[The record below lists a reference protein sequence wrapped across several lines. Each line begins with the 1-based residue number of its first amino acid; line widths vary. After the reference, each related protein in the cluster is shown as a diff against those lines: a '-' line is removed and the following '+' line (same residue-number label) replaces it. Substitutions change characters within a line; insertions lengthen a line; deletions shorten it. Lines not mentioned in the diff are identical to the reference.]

1 MDTNTF
7 ANIEKL
13 RDVEAAAR
21 RLEEIKQEIAA
32 IVDQG
37 LSSSLRR
44 LTIELEENAK
54 TLNQFTSSNNRQ
66 MEVLQEFYSKDDL
79 DYQSNFI
86 RFAWNLTPEA
96 VELVTDGRV
105 KYTRKKR
112 NRIKG
117 VIDLAHKIT
126 IGEFCVL
133 VQATLFDN
141 AQTLEQPPEEAAEL
155 YREALKEMRK
165 EILEPKTKPK
175 KKKALDAVT
184 IAEAGLFAKV
194 GTGPAID
201 LLFQTLSAKGDPT
214 RAIYDKGGR
223 VTTSGKRNSIFLK
236 GPASDITIEIP
247 DVDKLAKNNKG
258 AKKILIYL
266 LEKIGEQAL
275 SEGVMYN
282 NKIIF
287 NVQEL
292 VDKGIYKTFQSAVKG
307 FQDSMDPLGT
317 FQIKGEVRKGK
328 KSTATQKVTATMFPT
343 MNYDRGKCFISLN
356 QDLNWDF
363 AIPFSML
370 LPQYYY
376 SLNQKAADLTYLIS
390 YLARQ
395 RAEEIKETGCFKIKL
410 RTVQARLNL
419 PDETTAK
426 QPRRDILEVIDKA
439 MEEIEG
445 ASKSRDFTITMEA
458 KVGNKDITQCS
469 TAEILDNGYLRV
481 ELKGDYAQD
490 FIAIAEKGQAHKQKV
505 ARLQAKAE
513 AEHEAKTKR
522 RKEKD

>member
-1 MDTNTF
+1 MENNRPEELLEDLEKMSDQELLQFLSDT
-7 ANIEKL
+7 
-13 RDVEAAAR
+13 
-21 RLEEIKQEIAA
+21 
-32 IVDQG
+32 G
-37 LSSSLRR
+37 
-44 LTIELEENAK
+44 ELERIAELVNDFIETIDKAIEERP
-54 TLNQFTSSNNRQ
+54 NS
-66 MEVLQEFYSKDDL
+66 MDVLLPLYRFEDL
-79 DYQSNFI
+79 DANSDFV
-86 RFAWNLTPEA
+86 RFAWNLTPDTVAA
-96 VELVTDGRV
+96 VTGGRV
-105 KYTRKKR
+105 KYTRKRK

-117 VIDLAHKIT
+117 AIELLHDIT
-126 IGEFCVL
+126 IGEACEL
-133 VQATLFDN
+133 VRLTLFTDGVDIKTPPSN
-141 AQTLEQPPEEAAEL
+141 AREL
-155 YREALKEMRK
+155 YLEAIE
-165 EILEPKTKPK
+165 EIDARDSGRAPEPKR
-175 KKKALDAVT
+175 KKAS
-184 IAEAGLFAKV
+184 EAIVLANTGLFAKI
-194 GTGPAID
+194 GSGPALD
-201 LLFQTLSAKGDPT
+201 LLFQTLSTKGDPT

-223 VTTSGKRNSIFLK
+223 VTTSGKRNSISLK
-236 GPASDITIEIP
+236 SPASDVTIEIP
-247 DVDKLAKNNKG
+247 DVDKLAKSNKG

-275 SEGVMYN
+275 NEGVMYN

-317 FQIKGEVRKGK
+317 FQIKGEVRKSK
-328 KSTATQKVTATMFPT
+328 KSTATQKITATMFPT
-343 MNYDRGKCFISLN
+343 MNYDRGKCSISLN

-458 KVGNKDITQCS
+458 KIGNKDITQCS

>member
-1 MDTNTF
+1 MKNKHQENTF
-7 ANIEKL
+7 PDMENIESWLTEDVLEQIVETAVSLNKL
-13 RDVEAAAR
+13 QKEEPNTMAVLTSFYL
-21 RLEEIKQEIAA
+21 LE
-32 IVDQG
+32 
-37 LSSSLRR
+37 
-44 LTIELEENAK
+44 
-54 TLNQFTSSNNRQ
+54 
-66 MEVLQEFYSKDDL
+66 DL
-79 DYQSNFI
+79 PADSDFI
-86 RFAWNLTPEA
+86 RFAWNLSPSTVA
-96 VELVTDGRV
+96 TVTDNKV
-105 KYTRKKR
+105 KYSRRRK
-112 NRIKG
+112 NRFEG
-117 VIDLAHKIT
+117 VIDLFHEIS
-126 IGEFCVL
+126 IG
-133 VQATLFDN
+133 QAAQMVKMTLFDKN
-141 AQTLEQPPEEAAEL
+141 AEIEQPPEHAAQL
-155 YREALKEMRK
+155 YREAIESLK
-165 EILEPKTKPK
+165 LW
-175 KKKALDAVT
+175 
-184 IAEAGLFAKV
+184 EAGKPLPAPQKEKKLNAVAVANTGLFSKI
-194 GTGPAID
+194 GSGPAID
-201 LLFQTLSAKGDPT
+201 LLFQTLSTKGDPT

-223 VTTSGKRNSIFLK
+223 VTTSGKQNSISLK
-236 GPASDITIEIP
+236 GPASDVTIEIP
-247 DVDKLAKNNKG
+247 DVDKLAKSNKG

-275 SEGVMYN
+275 NEGVMYN

-307 FQDSMDPLGT
+307 FQDSMGPLGT
-317 FQIKGEVRKGK
+317 FQIKGEVRKNK
-328 KSTATQKVTATMFPT
+328 KSTATQKITATMFPT
-343 MNYDRGKCFISLN
+343 MNYDRGRCLISLN

-376 SLNQKAADLTYLIS
+376 SLSQKAADLTYLIS

-445 ASKSRDFTITMEA
+445 ASKSRDFTMTMET
-458 KVGNKDITQCS
+458 KVGNKDITKCS

-490 FIAIAEKGQAHKQKV
+490 FIAIAEKGQAHKQKA